1 MIWIRPELTPRN
13 TSFPQRWALFISYYN
28 IYHICIWP
36 VDHDK
41 VGLGLGL
48 SALTAFICFT
58 LKLFSKAR
66 TVRTRLVD
74 FPSLSH
80 SFCWSLPVWSGGN
93 GQLANPCPD
102 LLAIYQTWL
111 KIVKKEILQIKMW
124 KSGYFFTKRT
134 VAEVRLSLGARRS

>member
-1 MIWIRPELTPRN
+1 MMIWIRQELTPRN

-80 SFCWSLPVWSGGN
+80 SFCWSLPVWSGGD
-93 GQLANPCPD
+93 ANSCPD

-111 KIVKKEILQIKMW
+111 KIVKKEILQMKNVKIW
-124 KSGYFFTKRT
+124 VFFYKKDHGRGKG
-134 VAEVRLSLGARRS
+134 LSLGARRS